1 MANSIKYIM
10 KYQKANTVQVNLR
23 LNKKYD
29 GDIIDKLNSLV
40 DCGKCTYIKELIRRD
55 IAENDNKE

>member
-10 KYQKANTVQVNLR
+10 KYQKANTIQVNLR

-29 GDIIDKLNSLV
+29 ADIINKLNSLV
-40 DCGKCTYIKELIRRD
+40 DTGKCTYLKELIRKD
-55 IAENDNKE
+55 IAEDEGK